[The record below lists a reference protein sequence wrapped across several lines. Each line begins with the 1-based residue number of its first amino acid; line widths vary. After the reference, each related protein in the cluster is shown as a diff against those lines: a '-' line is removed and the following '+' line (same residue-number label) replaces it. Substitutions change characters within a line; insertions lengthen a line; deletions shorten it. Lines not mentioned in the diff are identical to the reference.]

1 MIRQKLDFRLTC
13 TFTGHR
19 TIGEKDRILLKE
31 KLDLTLAALAD
42 GGVKRFICGGAL
54 GFDTLAAQAV
64 IRLKEK
70 KDVFFELALPCG
82 DQASRW
88 GEKQRAEYER
98 IRRYADRVNV
108 LFDKYVTGCMQF
120 RDAFMVDNSDILVSY
135 YRGKPGG
142 TQYTYMYAENRGLKI
157 IQL

>member
-13 TFTGHR
+13 AFTGHR
-19 TIGEKDRILLKE
+19 LIAEKDREMLTE
-31 KLDLTLAALAD
+31 KLDLTIASLAEK
-42 GGVKRFICGGAL
+42 GVEHFICGGAL

-64 IRLKEK
+64 LRLKERK
-70 KDVFFELALPCG
+70 NVFFELALPCG
-82 DQASRW
+82 DQAARW
-88 GEKQRAEYER
+88 SQKQRAEYER
-98 IRRYADRVNV
+98 IQASADRVNI

-120 RDAFMVDNSDILVSY
+120 RDAFMIDNSDILVSY

>member
-13 TFTGHR
+13 AFTGHR
-19 TIGEKDRILLKE
+19 VIGEKDRENLIE
-31 KLDLTLAALAD
+31 KLDLTVADLAEK
-42 GGVKRFICGGAL
+42 GVERFICGGAL

-64 IRLKEK
+64 LRLKEK
-70 KDVFFELALPCG
+70 KNVFLELALPCG
-82 DQASRW
+82 DQAAKWS
-88 GEKQRAEYER
+88 EKQKAEYER
-98 IRRYADRVNV
+98 IRARADRVNV

-120 RDAFMVDNSDILVSY
+120 RDAFMVDNADILVSF